1 MIETITQHDLV
12 RLVYQET
19 DRTQTEILKNEILCD
34 EGFAESF
41 YQFQEVKEQLN
52 KMVLHSKSN
61 SWTDKVSAY
70 AQSKIS

>member
-19 DRTQTEILKNEILCD
+19 DSVQTNTLKNEILCD
-34 EGFAESF
+34 EGFAESY
-41 YQFQEVKEQLN
+41 YQFQEVKEQLSR
-52 KMVLHSKSN
+52 MVLHSKSS
-61 SWTDKVSAY
+61 SWTDRVSAY